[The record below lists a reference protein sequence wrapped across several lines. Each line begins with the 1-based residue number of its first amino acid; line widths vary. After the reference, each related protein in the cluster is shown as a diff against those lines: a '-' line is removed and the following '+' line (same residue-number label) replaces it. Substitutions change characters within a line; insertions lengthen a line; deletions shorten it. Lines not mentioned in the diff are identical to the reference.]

1 MRCGLT
7 QHQALAV
14 ILVLQLV
21 FVIMNTTMFPA
32 VHLTYVVV
40 ADVAL
45 YTVFHLVV
53 NAVIYKKSK
62 LSAAQQ

>member
-1 MRCGLT
+1 M
-7 QHQALAV
+7 AV